1 MKRHLTTA
9 TMRHR
14 GRGAPPVAGAG
25 GDLPHTGFA
34 ISRRPQPDLGEH
46 AGDLKGVR
54 ALEHTLV
61 LTGELHH
68 RSAHILEEQ
77 IERICADGVTDI
89 TLDLRELTYIDSI
102 GIAVIAFRWGLC
114 RRRGY
119 TLTVIPGSPFVQR
132 ALEQAGVTDLLTPDG
147 DATLTRAPQHHS
159 PDPTPTGVDRDAPLL
174 GGQSAS

>member
-25 GDLPHTGFA
+25 SDQPHPGFA
-34 ISRRPQPDLGEH
+34 ISRRPQPDRGEH
-46 AGDLKGVR
+46 AGELKGVR

-68 RSAHILEEQ
+68 RSAHIVEEQ

-119 TLTVIPGSPFVQR
+119 ALTVIPGSRFVQR
-132 ALEQAGVTDLLTPDG
+132 ALEQAGVTDLLPLDG
-147 DATLTRAPQHHS
+147 GAVATRDPHRHS
-159 PDPTPTGVDRDAPLL
+159 PDMAPADAGRDAPLL